1 MPNTKFLN
9 TAEAV
14 YRMGGDEEIYT
25 TILQT
30 FAETYGAG
38 VSPHPLGTLLSAKA
52 EDVFRNERIR
62 HEAHKIKGAAYTI
75 GANVL
80 GDAAAAVEK
89 SANCAQN
96 AVFSIPSEGSE
107 EAESLLTAFKNAYTK
122 TIEEINHELK
132 AALSLKKAFL

>member
-52 EDVFRNERIR
+52 EDVFR

-89 SANCAQN
+89 SANCAPN
-96 AVFSIPSEGSE
+96 AVFSIPSEDSE
-107 EAESLLTAFKNAYTK
+107 EAESLLAAFKNAYTK
-122 TIEEINHELK
+122 TIEEINHELN
-132 AALSLKKAFL
+132 